1 MKKKRTL
8 SAVAAASLTAISLSV
23 PAAAA
28 AETPDAASYVSIR
41 ETAVRLGAQVSWD
54 PNQRSVTVTKEGTKL
69 VLTIGRSTA
78 VLNGKTVPAGG
89 NVRITGQQ
97 AMAPAAFL
105 SAALGGT
112 ESAEGPSEAAD
123 NADLFLQ
130 ALRVGNGAE
139 AAKVMSPALQQAL
152 PAQTLSGLL
161 KNYESVYG
169 QVSSVGGKQESD
181 NAVHHN
187 VAYTLQT
194 AAVPLQI
201 TLRLNADR
209 LVDDLNI
216 SPVSAGG
223 YRPPAYD
230 HPEAYTEREVQI
242 GEGEWALPGML
253 TLPAGQGP
261 FPAVVLV
268 HGSGPNDRDTSIG
281 GAKPFRDLAAG
292 LAAKG
297 IAVLRYD
304 KVTFEHTFKIAANP
318 KLTVKE
324 ETVDDALSAVK
335 LLTQTPGVDPARIY
349 VAGHSQGG
357 YAMPLIVDA
366 DANAGRNI
374 AGTILLSGP
383 SSSFIDVAV
392 EQQAELVSRV
402 KQLGQDSAPY
412 EQQAVVWTQAAKLLD
427 DPQYSVSHLPESF
440 PIPPAYW
447 WYDKKD
453 YKPAELAKTQSGPM
467 LVLQGENDWQVPMHE
482 FEQWKEALKG
492 RTNVEYKSFPKV
504 NHLLAEY
511 DGLSTGSEYAQ
522 PSNVTPAI
530 IDTIASWIGKQ
541 K

>member
-1 MKKKRTL
+1 MKSKRTL
-8 SAVAAASLTAISLSV
+8 SAMAAASLTAISLSV

-28 AETPDAASYVSIR
+28 AETPDAASYAPVR

-54 PNQRSVTVTKEGTKL
+54 PEQHSVTVKKEDTTL
-69 VLTIGRSTA
+69 VLTIGRSTG
-78 VLNGKTVPAGG
+78 VLNGKTVPTGG
-89 NVRITGQQ
+89 TVRISGQQ

-112 ESAEGPSEAAD
+112 ESAAGPSEAAD
-123 NADLFLQ
+123 NADLFLH
-130 ALRVGNGAE
+130 ALRAGDGVE

-152 PAQTLSGLL
+152 PVQTLNSLW
-161 KNYESVYG
+161 KNYEGAYG
-169 QVSSVGGKQESD
+169 QVSSVSGKQESD
-181 NAVHHN
+181 NTVHHN
-187 VAYTLQT
+187 EVYTLQT

-201 TLRLNADR
+201 TLRLNTGG

-216 SPVSAGG
+216 GPVSAGG
-223 YRPPAYD
+223 YQPPAYD
-230 HPEAYTEREVQI
+230 HPAAYSEREVKI
-242 GEGEWALPGML
+242 GEGEWALPGTL

-335 LLTQTPGVDPARIY
+335 LLTQTPGIDPARVY

-357 YAMPLIVDA
+357 YAMPLIIEA
-366 DANAGRNI
+366 DAGRNI

-392 EQQAELVSRV
+392 EQQAELVSRI
-402 KQLGQDSAPY
+402 KQLGQDPAPY
-412 EQQAVVWTQAAKLLD
+412 EQQAAAWTQAAKLLD

-467 LVLQGENDWQVPMHE
+467 LILEGENDWQVPMHE
-482 FEQWKEALKG
+482 FEQWKAALKD
-492 RTNVEYKSFPKV
+492 RTDVEYKSFPKV

-522 PSNVTPAI
+522 PSNVTPEI

>member
-28 AETPDAASYVSIR
+28 ETPDAASYAPVR
-41 ETAVRLGAQVSWD
+41 ETALRLGAQVSWD
-54 PNQRSVTVTKEGTKL
+54 PEQRSVTVKKGDTTL

-78 VLNGKTVPAGG
+78 VLNGRTVPSGG
-89 NVRITGQQ
+89 TVRITGQQ

-105 SAALGGT
+105 SEALGGT
-112 ESAEGPSEAAD
+112 ESVTGPSEAADD

-130 ALRVGNGAE
+130 ALRAGNGAE

-152 PAQTLSGLL
+152 PAQTLSGLW

-216 SPVSAGG
+216 GPVSSGG

-242 GEGEWALPGML
+242 GKGEWALPGTL

-324 ETVDDALSAVK
+324 ETVDDALSAVN
-335 LLTQTPGVDPARIY
+335 LLTETPGINPARIY

-366 DANAGRNI
+366 DAGRNI

-383 SSSFIDVAV
+383 SSSFIDVVV
-392 EQQAELVSRV
+392 EQQAELISRV
-402 KQLGQDSAPY
+402 KQLGQDPAPY
-412 EQQAVVWTQAAKLLD
+412 EQQAAVWTQAARLLD
-427 DPQYSVSHLPESF
+427 DPQYSISHLPESF

-453 YKPAELAKTQSGPM
+453 YKPAELAKTQNGPM

-492 RTNVEYKSFPKV
+492 RTDVEYKSFPKV

-511 DGLSTGSEYAQ
+511 DGLSTGTEYAQ

-530 IDTIASWIGKQ
+530 IATIANWIGKQ

>member
-89 NVRITGQQ
+89 TVRITGQQ
-97 AMAPAAFL
+97 AMAPDAFL

-130 ALRVGNGAE
+130 ALRAGNGAE

-152 PAQTLSGLL
+152 PAQTLSGLW
-161 KNYESVYG
+161 KNYERVYG
-169 QVSSVGGKQESD
+169 QVSSVGGKHESD

-216 SPVSAGG
+216 GPVSAGG

-242 GEGEWALPGML
+242 GEGEWALPGTL
-253 TLPAGQGP
+253 TLPEGQGP

-292 LAAKG
+292 LATKG

-392 EQQAELVSRV
+392 EQQA
-402 KQLGQDSAPY
+402 
-412 EQQAVVWTQAAKLLD
+412 VVWTQAAKLLD

-492 RTNVEYKSFPKV
+492 RADVEYKSFPKV

-530 IDTIASWIGKQ
+530 IDTIANWIDKQ